1 MPKRE
6 LIGKV
11 TSDKMHKTRVVE
23 IARKVRHPKYGK
35 FVRQR
40 TVCHAHDENNIS
52 GMGDTVRIVESRPLS
67 KTKRWL
73 LTEVV
78 TKSTDVDIH
87 AIALQGKTATETNET

>member
-11 TSDKMHKTRVVE
+11 TSDKMQKTRVVE

-40 TVCHAHDENNIS
+40 TVCHAHDEKNIS
-52 GMGDTVRIVESRPLS
+52 SMGDTVRIVESRPLS

-78 TKSTDVDIH
+78 MKSTEVDIH
-87 AIALQGKTATETNET
+87 GLVSQDKPTAETK

>member
-1 MPKRE
+1 
-6 LIGKV
+6 
-11 TSDKMHKTRVVE
+11 MHKTRIVE

-40 TVCHAHDENNIS
+40 TVCRAHDEDNVSN
-52 GMGDTVRIVESRPLS
+52 MGDMVRIIESRPLS

-78 TKSTDVDIH
+78 NKSTDVAAAAVALH
-87 AIALQGKTATETNET
+87 AKIPQETSDS